1 MIKEVTAYET
11 NNHVFLSMTEAED
24 FEYKYF
30 SEIEVGDSVEPISTL
45 FGRCGGKI
53 GKVCCINKEEGK
65 IYFISEGN
73 APDELIMSGD
83 LKNGAFNFKFG
94 GLEYSWEIGCLDRK
108 RLIRIKNRRY
118 EFI

>member
-1 MIKEVTAYET
+1 MIKEVVAYET
-11 NNHVFLSMTEAED
+11 NNHVFLSLAEAED

-30 SEIEVGDSVEPISTL
+30 SDIKVGDLVEPKSTL

-53 GKVCCINKEEGK
+53 GKVCSIDKFENK

-73 APDELIMSGD
+73 APEELIMSGD
-83 LKNGAFNFKFG
+83 LKHGAFKFKFG

-108 RLIRIKNRRY
+108 RLIRIKNRRS
-118 EFI
+118 EFS

>member
-73 APDELIMSGD
+73 APDE
-83 LKNGAFNFKFG
+83 
-94 GLEYSWEIGCLDRK
+94 
-108 RLIRIKNRRY
+108 
-118 EFI
+118 